1 MKKCGIFRQGGAGQ
15 MKFAAALMGGTAL
28 IAIANPAYAQEAPAA
43 EEAEGDDVI
52 IVDGIRSSL
61 QSALNEKRNA
71 DSLIEVIQAE
81 DIGKLPDQN
90 LAEVLENVTGV
101 QITRTAGVG
110 TGVQIRGT
118 NDNRVAINDVTTLG
132 AGTGRGGISFEDI
145 NPAIIASVEVIKAP
159 EAKTIEGAVGGTVN
173 LRTIRPLDLSDRI
186 LSLRVQGEY
195 SELSDTIRPRISG
208 SYGNLWSTGA
218 GEIGIVLSGSYTE
231 LEATSFRP
239 RVDRDNIIPAGAAV
253 TAAGAPGPDFPFL
266 GIQFLNQEIENFEFE
281 TINFAGTLEWAPSDN
296 LSFYFDTIIN
306 DQTRTQDSSRIQ
318 GSGVSAVDLINVP
331 DSFETVNFGSLDG
344 VELGS
349 IQAALTGTI
358 QPNLAFDDDDPNL
371 RFSGDVGARVT
382 TSQVYRLGTEFEA
395 GRFSARIEG
404 SRTVSDTTTPNLS
417 TQLNFINPN
426 PLTPLDGTSNDNSV
440 PFIFDLRNEA
450 LTFGVDFA
458 SPFAPTVADLLN
470 PANVVLDQVQAG
482 NNRTENRE
490 NAFRI
495 DTTLD
500 VEDLTPFFT
509 SFDVGYR
516 YNDTSVAFTQIETNF
531 GTGAIANSPFGTEFA
546 DLLVAGPNN
555 FGEFD
560 GRELAFR
567 NFLLIDPNQSFD
579 NQAAVF
585 AQLQAVL
592 DATPGGQAAIANGGR
607 LLSDLDPNTPNNLGA
622 TFDVSE
628 ETHSFYGQANFEL
641 GRLRGNLGL
650 RWINTS
656 ITSNG
661 NNVGGGLITPVSV
674 TGNYQE
680 LLPRVNL
687 IFEAT
692 DDIILRAS
700 YGEDINRPD
709 FDDLSISLA
718 FPTGGNSPVNQ
729 GNPGLAPETVESY
742 DFSASWY
749 FAPASVISVGFF
761 HKVRTNLFVAQ
772 LDDPFEDPITG
783 FRDITAPCE
792 GGGIFNPIAGRN
804 VLSPVIGNGVCAP
817 LLTTINDSG
826 TTRQTGIEVAF
837 QYDLSQ
843 FEDTLG
849 FASGFGIIANYT
861 YQEFSGGQAT
871 NSASGRGQAIFS
883 EINPNVV
890 SPVTAVQGLL
900 DFSPHAYNVTLYY
913 EKYGLSARARYTW
926 RDAFR
931 TLDTAAGATLNS
943 TLGFPPITEA
953 RGQLNAGI
961 NYDVTDFLNVGI
973 EGVNLTKSRIT
984 QRCVN
989 EGGLLCFQGLPDRR
1003 IQFGATLSF

>member
-1 MKKCGIFRQGGAGQ
+1 MLQTGLIRAKGLARK
-15 MKFAAALMGGTAL
+15 KFAMALLGGSALMAL
-28 IAIANPAYAQEAPAA
+28 SNPAYAQEAAA
-43 EEAEGDDVI
+43 DEEAGEEGDAI
-52 IVDGIRSSL
+52 IVTGIRSSL

-90 LAEVLENVTGV
+90 LAEVLENITGV

-118 NDNRVAINDVTTLG
+118 NDNRTAINDVTTLS

-159 EAKTIEGAVGGTVN
+159 EAKTIEGAVGGTIN
-173 LRTIRPLDLSDRI
+173 LRTIRPLDLTDQI
-186 LSLRVQGEY
+186 LSVRVQGEY

-208 SYGNLWSTGA
+208 SYGNVWSTGV
-218 GEIGIVLSGSYTE
+218 GEIGVVLSGSYTE

-239 RVDRDNIIPAGAAV
+239 RVDRDNLIPAGAAV
-253 TAAGAPGPDFPFL
+253 TASGAPGPDFPFL
-266 GIQFLNQEIENFEFE
+266 GIQFLNQETENFEFE
-281 TINFAGTLEWAPSDN
+281 TINFSGTLEWAPSDN
-296 LSFYFDTIIN
+296 VSFYFDTIIN

-318 GSGVSAVDLINVP
+318 GSGVSALDLNNVP
-331 DSFETVNFGSLDG
+331 DTFETVDFGSLDG

-358 QPNLAFDDDDPNL
+358 QPNLAVDDDDPNL

-382 TSQVYRLGTEFEA
+382 NSQVYRLGTELEF
-395 GRFSARIEG
+395 GRFSVRVEG
-404 SRTVSDTTTPNLS
+404 SRTDSDTTTPNLS

-426 PLTPLDGTSNDNSV
+426 PLTPLDGTSNDNST
-440 PFIFDLRNEA
+440 PFIFDLTGGA
-450 LTFGVDFA
+450 LTFGVDFN
-458 SPFAPTVADLLN
+458 SPFAPTVADLLD

-482 NNRTENRE
+482 NNRTESAE

-516 YNDTSVAFTQIETNF
+516 YNDTSVDFTQIETNF
-531 GTGAIANSPFGTEFA
+531 GTSFINESPNGTLFA
-546 DLLVAGPNN
+546 DLLVPGPSN

-567 NFLLIDPNQSFD
+567 NFLLIDPNQSFS
-579 NQAAVF
+579 NQAEVF

-592 DATPGGQAAIANGGR
+592 DATPGGQDEIADGGR
-607 LLSDLDPNTPNNLGA
+607 LLDDLDPNTPNNLGA
-622 TFDVSE
+622 TFRVEE
-628 ETHSFYGQANFEL
+628 ETHAFYGQANFEL
-641 GRLRGNLGL
+641 GRLRGNVGL

-656 ITSNG
+656 ITSLG
-661 NNVGGGLITPVSV
+661 NSVAAGVVTPVSS

-687 IFEAT
+687 IFDVT
-692 DDIILRAS
+692 DNIAIRAS

-709 FDDLSISLA
+709 FDDLSLSLA

-729 GNPGLAPETVESY
+729 GNPSLAPETVESY
-742 DFSASWY
+742 DASISWY
-749 FAPASVISVGFF
+749 FAPSSVLSVGVF
-761 HKVRTNLFVAQ
+761 HKERTNLFVAQ
-772 LDDPFEDPITG
+772 LDDPFEDANG
-783 FRDITAPCE
+783 FRDITPPCE

-804 VLSPVIGNGVCAP
+804 VLSPVDGNGICAP
-817 LLTTINDSG
+817 LLTTVNDPG

-861 YQEFSGGQAT
+861 YQEFSGGQT
-871 NSASGRGQAIFS
+871 VNENSGRGEDIFQA
-883 EINPNVV
+883 INPNIAV
-890 SPVTAVQGLL
+890 PVTRVQGLL

-926 RDAFR
+926 RDSFR

-943 TLGFPPITEA
+943 TLGFPPVTES

-984 QRCVN
+984 QSCVN
-989 EGGLLCFQGLPDRR
+989 EDALLCFQGLPDRR